1 MADKYY
7 YMWEFVTSVTIII
20 LVAAYIIHDR
30 LVLRYE
36 SLDKKEMPQRLN
48 RLNSIMMS
56 ILGIL
61 AFLGGGCWIYYIKT
75 HRIYI
80 TEELMGF
87 HTFVPAIIMGS
98 IGLLLIV
105 LGIKKHISAGD
116 IQNNKI

>member
-7 YMWEFVTSVTIII
+7 YMWEFVTSITIII
-20 LVAAYIIHDR
+20 LIAAYIIHDR
-30 LVLRYE
+30 LELNYD
-36 SLDKKEMPQRLN
+36 SLNKKEKSQQLN

-56 ILGIL
+56 ILGIF

-80 TEELMGF
+80 TQELMGF

-98 IGLLLIV
+98 IGLLLII

-116 IQNNKI
+116 VQNNKI